1 MSTLTG
7 TPTTTTADRT
17 RRPRLS
23 GMTWLVWRQHRAT
36 YWTLLGAAVLLAAWI
51 TYQHTQMM
59 DFLHANGWPGK
70 DINSIGPKF
79 DPYAQAFQRVSYIL
93 GMIPVVFGV
102 FVGAPLLAGDLE
114 HGTAK
119 LVATQSG
126 GRSRWLATK
135 LCVTALVLVVTTAA
149 LSITFSRWWAP
160 VKAQNTVAF
169 WAEGSAFDNTG
180 PVPAAL
186 SLFTVVG
193 GVAIGLVLRRTLAAM
208 VVTFGFAVL
217 VQLVW
222 GYFRLSLGDVVTVT
236 TDKGVVAENS
246 FPELPEAAYQIDS
259 SYITG
264 SGDLLGWST
273 CRSETTEQAQEL
285 CLKQADVV
293 GWSVDY
299 LPISQM
305 TGMQWLGASILL
317 ALTAAVAVFLFAWG
331 RKRLV

>member
-135 LCVTALVLVVTTAA
+135 LGVTALVVVVTTAA

-186 SLFTVVG
+186 S
-193 GVAIGLVLRRTLAAM
+193 
-208 VVTFGFAVL
+208 
-217 VQLVW
+217 
-222 GYFRLSLGDVVTVT
+222 
-236 TDKGVVAENS
+236 
-246 FPELPEAAYQIDS
+246 
-259 SYITG
+259 
-264 SGDLLGWST
+264 
-273 CRSETTEQAQEL
+273 
-285 CLKQADVV
+285 
-293 GWSVDY
+293 
-299 LPISQM
+299 
-305 TGMQWLGASILL
+305 
-317 ALTAAVAVFLFAWG
+317 
-331 RKRLV
+331 RK